1 MKKLLALRNL
11 DIDLTKSETRT
22 LLGFSLLYSFL
33 VLVILCVMFFLYY
46 QFQKDLMLQEKRQ
59 ILQTYSNSL
68 ISNLKELHINIDKDN
83 VYPRDEKYKSAIY
96 DSDKKKIFSTLQSQT
111 VKLDDVIYLK
121 NDKIHFIKE
130 PESYYLGSKYV
141 IVEIP
146 DDHIWFE
153 NIKYKMIVGFLLAFL
168 FMIFVGYFI
177 SKLFLKPMRDALHL
191 LDRFIKDT
199 THELNT
205 PVTAIIT
212 NIETIDKSLLD
223 DKTLRKINRIE
234 IGAKTISNIYEDL
247 TFVTL
252 NNQIIS
258 NNENINL
265 SNILRQRVDFFLS
278 IANMKKIRF
287 ETNIKD
293 NVFIFCDIKKIS
305 KLIDNLLSNAIKYN
319 KNSGFIKVVLAKN
332 SMIIEDSGKGMSSEN
347 LENLFDRYQR
357 FDKSVGGFGI
367 GLNIV
372 SLIAKE
378 YDFKIDVTS
387 QLGVG
392 TKVKVRW

>member
-1 MKKLLALRNL
+1 MLALRNL

-83 VYPRDEKYKSAIY
+83 IYPRDEKYKSAIY

-153 NIKYKMIVGFLLAFL
+153 NIKYKMIVGFLSAFL

-293 NVFIFCDIKKIS
+293 NVFIFCDVKKIS

-319 KNSGFIKVVLAKN
+319 KNSGFIKVILAKN

>member
-1 MKKLLALRNL
+1 MLKNL
-11 DIDLTKSETRT
+11 DIDLTRSEART

-33 VLVILCVMFFLYY
+33 VLVILCVILFMYY
-46 QFQKDLMLQEKRQ
+46 QFQKNLMLQEKRQ
-59 ILQTYSNSL
+59 LLQTYSNSL
-68 ISNLKELHINIDKDN
+68 ISNLKDLHINIDKN
-83 VYPRDEKYKSAIY
+83 NIYPRDEKYKSAIY
-96 DSDKKKIFSTLQSQT
+96 DSDKKEIFSTLQSHD
-111 VKLDDVIYLK
+111 VKLEHVIYLK
-121 NDKIHFIKE
+121 NNKIHFIKE

-141 IVEIP
+141 VIEIP
-146 DDHIWFE
+146 DDKIWFE
-153 NIKYKMIVGFLLAFL
+153 NIKYKIVIFFLCAFL

-223 DKTLRKINRIE
+223 EKTLKRINRIE

-265 SNILRQRVDFFLS
+265 SNIVKQRVDFFLS
-278 IANMKKIRF
+278 LANIKKIRF
-287 ETNIKD
+287 ETDIKD
-293 NVFIFCDIKKIS
+293 EIYIFCDTKKIS

-319 KNSGFIKVVLAKN
+319 KNFGFIKVTLTKN
-332 SMIIEDSGKGMSSEN
+332 SLIIEDSGKGMSSEN
-347 LENLFDRYQR
+347 LSNLFDRYSR

-378 YDFKIDVTS
+378 YDFKIDITS
-387 QLGVG
+387 RLEVG
-392 TKVKVRW
+392 TKVKIRW

>member
-46 QFQKDLMLQEKRQ
+46 QFQKNLMLQEKRQ

-96 DSDKKKIFSTLQSQT
+96 DSDKKKIFSTLQSQI

-141 IVEIP
+141 VIEIP
-146 DDHIWFE
+146 DDNIWFE
-153 NIKYKMIVGFLLAFL
+153 NIKYKMIISFFCAFL

>member
-1 MKKLLALRNL
+1 MLALRNL

-46 QFQKDLMLQEKRQ
+46 QFQKNLMLQEKRQ

-83 VYPRDEKYKSAIY
+83 IYPRDEKYKSAIY

-153 NIKYKMIVGFLLAFL
+153 NIKYKMIIGFLLAFL

-319 KNSGFIKVVLAKN
+319 KNSGFIKVILAKN

>member
-46 QFQKDLMLQEKRQ
+46 QFQKNLMLQEKRQ

-96 DSDKKKIFSTLQSQT
+96 DSDKKKIFSTLQSQI

-153 NIKYKMIVGFLLAFL
+153 NIKYKMIIGFLLAFL
-168 FMIFVGYFI
+168 FMIFLGYFI

>member
-1 MKKLLALRNL
+1 MLALKNL

-83 VYPRDEKYKSAIY
+83 IYPRDEKYKSAIY
-96 DSDKKKIFSTLQSQT
+96 DSDKKKIFSTLQSQI

-141 IVEIP
+141 VIEIP
-146 DDHIWFE
+146 DDNIWFE
-153 NIKYKMIVGFLLAFL
+153 NIKYKMIISFFCAFL
-168 FMIFVGYFI
+168 FMIFIGYFI

-293 NVFIFCDIKKIS
+293 NVFIFCDVKKIS

-319 KNSGFIKVVLAKN
+319 KNSGFIKVILAKN